1 MNLHSVLHQSGQ
13 EETIIL
19 ETPPFHLSTS
29 PPRWL
34 WKQYFKNH
42 KSADVRGLTISHLNL
57 DVKTT
62 PPVSIGRFRQHPH
75 YFFYIQSQSGLKI
88 YDEYLVSCEATG
100 CWYGASNQRSVA
112 SESFSVDGP
121 MSPSWILNVYQRRWQ
136 ACQRPESST
145 SSSCVVL
152 YQATKIH
159 RAIPNPA
166 LRHSLLSTVC
176 PLVLQFLLIIF
187 THRQRATSTI
197 KRPIK
202 RANQSMSCL
211 KIELKHS

>member
-1 MNLHSVLHQSGQ
+1 MLRRPHLS
-13 EETIIL
+13 IL
-19 ETPPFHLSTS
+19 EGSFNTRIIFLYSES
-29 PPRWL
+29 KW
-34 WKQYFKNH
+34 N
-42 KSADVRGLTISHLNL
+42 
-57 DVKTT
+57 
-62 PPVSIGRFRQHPH
+62 
-75 YFFYIQSQSGLKI
+75 
-88 YDEYLVSCEATG
+88 DEYLVSCEATG
-100 CWYGASNQRSVA
+100 CWYDASNQRSVFA
-112 SESFSVDGP
+112 SESFSVYGQRP

-136 ACQRPESST
+136 SSQRPESST

-166 LRHSLLSTVC
+166 LRHSLLSNVC
-176 PLVLQFLLIIF
+176 PLVLQFLFIIF

-202 RANQSMSCL
+202 RVNQSMSCL